1 MPKGFSKIE
10 KERINEK
17 LILAAKQFMATH
29 GFRKMSV
36 EDLTKAAGISKGS
49 FYQFYN
55 SKDELC
61 FEVMEQLEAE
71 QRELISG
78 SILQPGMSAKEGF
91 KQFLRQCFK
100 LFETNPIL
108 SNFSK
113 EDFEYLIRKLPEE
126 KIAQHMK
133 RDDDYFVRMV
143 EDYTKQGVFR
153 PCDPMAV
160 SGLFRMIILTVINR
174 EDIGE
179 DVYPQTM
186 ELFMEMM
193 TSYLVND

>member
-1 MPKGFSKIE
+1 MPKGFSELE
-10 KERINEK
+10 KVRINEK
-17 LILAAKQFMATH
+17 LISAAKHFMATY

-36 EDLTKAAGISKGS
+36 EDLAKAAGISKGS

-61 FEVMEQLEAE
+61 FEVMELLEAE

-78 SILQPGMSAKEGF
+78 CILQPDISPKEGF
-91 KQFLRQCFK
+91 KQFLQQCFK

-108 SNFSK
+108 SNFTK
-113 EDFEYLIRKLPEE
+113 DDLEYLLRKLPEE

-133 RDDDYFVRMV
+133 RDDQYFVQMV
-143 EDYTKQGVFR
+143 ENFTKQGVFR
-153 PCDPMAV
+153 PCDPLAI
-160 SGLFRMIILTVINR
+160 SGLFRMIILAVINK
-174 EDIGE
+174 EDIGT

-186 ELFMEMM
+186 ELMIEMM